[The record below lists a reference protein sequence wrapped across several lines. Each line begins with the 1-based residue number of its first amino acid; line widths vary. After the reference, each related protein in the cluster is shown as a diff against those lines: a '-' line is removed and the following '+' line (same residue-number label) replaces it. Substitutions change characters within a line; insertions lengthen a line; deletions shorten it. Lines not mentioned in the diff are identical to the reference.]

1 MKLNEIKEKTVEELK
16 EMILNAKK
24 ELFSLRMKHNKMNP
38 LENPAQ
44 LKKARKVIAQL
55 KTVLRQKELN
65 V

>member
-1 MKLNEIKEKTVEELK
+1 MKLVEIKEKTVEELK

-44 LKKARKVIAQL
+44 LKKARREIAQM
-55 KTVLRQKELN
+55 KTILRQKELN

>member
-16 EMILNAKK
+16 EMILKAKK
-24 ELFSLRMKHNKMNP
+24 ELFSLRMKHNKMTP
-38 LENPAQ
+38 LENPASI
-44 LKKARKVIAQL
+44 KKARKEIAQL

>member
-16 EMILNAKK
+16 EMIINAKK

>member
-1 MKLNEIKEKTVEELK
+1 MKLSEIKEKTVEELK
-16 EMILNAKK
+16 EMVVNAKK

>member
-24 ELFSLRMKHNKMNP
+24 ELFSLRMKHNKMTP
-38 LENPAQ
+38 LENPSQ
-44 LKKARKVIAQL
+44 LKKARKEIAQM

>member
-24 ELFSLRMKHNKMNP
+24 ELFSLRMKHNKMTQ

-44 LKKARKVIAQL
+44 LKKARREIAQL
-55 KTVLRQKELN
+55 KTILRQKELN

>member
-1 MKLNEIKEKTVEELK
+1 MKLNEIKEKPVEELK

-24 ELFSLRMKHNKMNP
+24 ELFSLRMKHNKMTP

-44 LKKARKVIAQL
+44 LKKTRREIAQL
-55 KTVLRQKELN
+55 KTILRQKEIN